1 MFYDIVN
8 IKESDV
14 QFFQED
20 MEILIGSSETDQ
32 FRDGARVVVAHTH
45 SSCCPLAM
53 LERYIK
59 LATID
64 CKGDRFLF
72 QGTCFNKIRL
82 EAQRV
87 WLN

>member
-1 MFYDIVN
+1 MFYEIVN

-32 FRDGARVVVAHTH
+32 FRDGARVVIARTH

-72 QGTCFNKIRL
+72 QGTCFNKFRL